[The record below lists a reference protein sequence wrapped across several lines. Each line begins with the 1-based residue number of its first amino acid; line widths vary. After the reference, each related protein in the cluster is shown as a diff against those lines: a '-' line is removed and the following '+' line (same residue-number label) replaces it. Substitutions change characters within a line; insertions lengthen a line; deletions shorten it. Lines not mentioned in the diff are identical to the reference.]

1 MKPKL
6 NAAKEDCKRDA
17 DKIMQNKDRE
27 SLKVPAG
34 HFCSW
39 SDLIGSR

>member
-1 MKPKL
+1 MKLKP
-6 NAAKEDCKRDA
+6 NAAKENCKQDA
-17 DKIMQNKDRE
+17 DRIMQNKDRE
-27 SLKVPAG
+27 SLRVAAG